1 MKLNWSPK
9 LSVGLTEITP
19 DTSVSDSGVIHSIQQ
34 FCFSSNHNDAYGL
47 FLERNINKKPFKAS
61 VRQHLE
67 KRKRK
72 KKLFQRFWKKRRGN
86 KFNTICSSDRT
97 RFFWKQSVKAVLK
110 TQQVSSPISST
121 FSLVFKQADW
131 CSKTNWWTYRSFISW
146 WRMHFI
152 SMMGESQ

>member
-72 KKLFQRFWKKRRGN
+72 KSK
-86 KFNTICSSDRT
+86 
-97 RFFWKQSVKAVLK
+97 KAVSKVLK
-110 TQQVSSPISST
+110 KKEEAINLTPYVPLTEQGFSGSSP
-121 FSLVFKQADW
+121 
-131 CSKTNWWTYRSFISW
+131 SKPC
-146 WRMHFI
+146 
-152 SMMGESQ
+152 

>member
-72 KKLFQRFWKKRRGN
+72 KSCFKGFEKKEEAINLTPYVPLTEQG
-86 KFNTICSSDRT
+86 FSG
-97 RFFWKQSVKAVLK
+97 
-110 TQQVSSPISST
+110 SSP
-121 FSLVFKQADW
+121 
-131 CSKTNWWTYRSFISW
+131 SKPC
-146 WRMHFI
+146 
-152 SMMGESQ
+152 